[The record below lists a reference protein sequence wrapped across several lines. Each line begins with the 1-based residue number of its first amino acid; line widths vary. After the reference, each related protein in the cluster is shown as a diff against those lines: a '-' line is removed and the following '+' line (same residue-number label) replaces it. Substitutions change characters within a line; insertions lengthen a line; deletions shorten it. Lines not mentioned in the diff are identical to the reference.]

1 MGLFDVFKKKDENE
15 TKAEEA
21 SKDFTVSFGNEMPVP
36 FNDSKYRS
44 IFIFYTGEV
53 VLSAKDP
60 NVDVQSL
67 ENVLKDTIAEAVNM
81 SLFQKSFS
89 YADYET
95 QTEAIGEDVAA
106 ALKDYDIKSFKLLSF
121 EPDENSKMRIQRMSG
136 AMSTPVEKPEL
147 TAEQIREANEMAMAM
162 LKAAQSDK

>member
-1 MGLFDVFKKKDENE
+1 MCV
-15 TKAEEA
+15 
-21 SKDFTVSFGNEMPVP
+21 
-36 FNDSKYRS
+36 
-44 IFIFYTGEV
+44 TGV
-53 VLSAKDP
+53 VLSDTVTSIEFNAFYGCP
-60 NVDVQSL
+60 NLQS
-67 ENVLKDTIAEAVNM
+67 ISIPAA
-81 SLFQKSFS
+81 
-89 YADYET
+89 
-95 QTEAIGEDVAA
+95 TEAIGEDVAA